1 LNPKKLRFVGLV
13 LAILLGELFN
23 PSITSAQDTTSVKA
37 KTQSPLLERLSV
49 RTNAFEWLL
58 TVPNVQ
64 VAYDLF
70 PGPYNRSEI
79 LGSFKWNW
87 DTWHALPPY
96 YVFNVMDLR
105 GEYRWHF
112 RFTQQKPDE
121 KFKFL
126 SLARPNP
133 RPWIAH
139 YLGAYLETGSFSL
152 KASLKG
158 SQGAHTGLGVSYGIE
173 LPLYEYGTSAV
184 DIDLGASAGVAL
196 FNYDLY
202 RLNYSNTAYA
212 ALEDKPRWLFI
223 PVISEV
229 RATFIWRKNSVRT
242 KYTKSDPEIPVFNQ
256 VMDDIH
262 MEFSGT
268 NKKAF
273 DESLSKAQQ
282 REYSA
287 SDSLYRAAYVEYV
300 KYSHDYLMGI
310 VVDTPV
316 NENRKEK
323 LRKEVTR
330 LYNEAIK
337 EFDMEIRNRDL
348 EAQRAAREAE
358 KAAKEAAKEDAKQK
372 KAEEDE

>member
-1 LNPKKLRFVGLV
+1 M
-13 LAILLGELFN
+13 
-23 PSITSAQDTTSVKA
+23 KA
-37 KTQSPLLERLSV
+37 KTQSPLIERLSV
-49 RTNAFEWLL
+49 RTNALEWLL

-139 YLGAYLETGSFSL
+139 YLGAYLDFGTYSVKPSTNG
-152 KASLKG
+152 A
-158 SQGAHTGLGVSYGIE
+158 QGWQTGLGVSYGIE
-173 LPLYEYGTSAV
+173 LPLYEYGKSAV
-184 DIDLGASAGVAL
+184 DVDLGASAGFAL
-196 FNYDLY
+196 FGYDLY
-202 RLNYSNTAYA
+202 RLNYSNTAYS
-212 ALEDKPRWLFI
+212 ALTEKQKLLFL
-223 PVISEV
+223 PVISEL
-229 RATFIWRKNSVRT
+229 RATFIWRKASVRT
-242 KYTKSDPEIPVFNQ
+242 KYVKSDPEIPVFNRALE
-256 VMDDIH
+256 DIRT
-262 MEFSGT
+262 EFSNT

-273 DESLSKAQQ
+273 DESLTKAQQ
-282 REYSA
+282 REYAA

-300 KYSHDYLMGI
+300 NYSYNYLKDYVG
-310 VVDTPV
+310 TQPV
-316 NENRKEK
+316 NEKRKAK
-323 LRKEVTR
+323 LYKEVER
-330 LYNEAIK
+330 LYKVALSDFDNSIRAK
-337 EFDMEIRNRDL
+337 EIEKQK
-348 EAQRAAREAE
+348 AEAE
-358 KAAKEAAKEDAKQK
+358 AYKAAKAAEKEAAKAEKEAAKAEKDAAKKDK
-372 KAEEDE
+372 KASENQEEAEE